1 MQVLQS
7 TLSLFQTYK
16 TVLNTAFVHGYA
28 LQLVPR
34 KSLVSETF
42 DPIVKLC
49 KVLYDCEGLIFLS
62 FFLCQSL
69 KLFTSVIVGFL
80 GSWQVSDFTFSQP
93 YKCKQFCNHMLIK
106 QNFVKCRILFKLG

>member
-49 KVLYDCEGLIFLS
+49 KVLYDC
-62 FFLCQSL
+62 
-69 KLFTSVIVGFL
+69 
-80 GSWQVSDFTFSQP
+80 
-93 YKCKQFCNHMLIK
+93 
-106 QNFVKCRILFKLG
+106 